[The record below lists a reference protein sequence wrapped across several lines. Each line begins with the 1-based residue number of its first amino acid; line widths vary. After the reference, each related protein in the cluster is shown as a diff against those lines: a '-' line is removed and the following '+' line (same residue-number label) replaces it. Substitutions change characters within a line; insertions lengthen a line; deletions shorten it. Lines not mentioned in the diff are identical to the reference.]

1 MIDQRFDSIPN
12 SGHKVVINFADSRPF
27 GEIRV
32 CCFVRED
39 RCKLSDYNRVLL
51 QSHSSSVETTLCN
64 VHLFKI
70 QKSRNVSFFLRELI
84 SPVKIM
90 SGIPLQSCKAII

>member
-1 MIDQRFDSIPN
+1 MER
-12 SGHKVVINFADSRPF
+12 
-27 GEIRV
+27 
-32 CCFVRED
+32 
-39 RCKLSDYNRVLL
+39 LYYNRILL
-51 QSHSSSVETTLCN
+51 QSHLSSVETTHFN

-84 SPVKIM
+84 IPLKIM